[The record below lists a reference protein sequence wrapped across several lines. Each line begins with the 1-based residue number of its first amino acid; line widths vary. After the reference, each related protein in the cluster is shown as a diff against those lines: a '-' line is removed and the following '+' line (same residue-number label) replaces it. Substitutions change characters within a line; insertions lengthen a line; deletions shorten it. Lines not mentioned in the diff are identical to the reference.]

1 MPSQSVIDFMNVYGS
16 AISLLVG
23 VLAIWLS
30 IMFYRSAKNTEIKN
44 TVILAELKQNI
55 STLNSINNSL
65 LSKAMQHMADSQT
78 QITKEAFNM
87 VNLSAKENVK

>member
-78 QITKEAFNM
+78 RITKEAFNM